1 MWGRLPTCAP
11 IANRRSPGGLNNPP
25 QDAILPHKG
34 ESMKPITC
42 LFLLACTS
50 TWAQSTADRVVGALS
65 DRALAEHVATLKTDD
80 RIAMYS
86 AIVNSR
92 PSEPA
97 HYQVLL
103 ASAYVQKSR
112 ETTDFSYLDKAVSIL
127 NGILSSD
134 NANYEALRLL
144 TETQLERHLF
154 STAAESSRRLIQISP
169 ADPWNWGTL
178 GDAYVEMGEYEK
190 GAEAY
195 QKMVSLR
202 PDLASY
208 NRAAHFRFLYGD
220 VPAAIAIMKKAID
233 SGSSSPENVA
243 WCMVDLGNI
252 YFKSGQLAL
261 AQQSFTDSLRT
272 FKNYHPAYAGLG
284 RVLAETGDIRGAI
297 GNYRRA
303 QEITPLPDYAAALFD
318 LYKKTG
324 QDDLAAQQMDLL
336 DAIDKVSVASG
347 EKANRNL
354 ALAFAD
360 HDVKLVRALQ
370 LAQGELEF
378 RRDVYT
384 YDALALALYKNH
396 RIAEAREYLEKAL
409 ALKTPEPG
417 FRLHSEII
425 SQATAKERSTQ

>member
-1 MWGRLPTCAP
+1 
-11 IANRRSPGGLNNPP
+11 
-25 QDAILPHKG
+25 
-34 ESMKPITC
+34 MKLFTSI
-42 LFLLACTS
+42 FLLAS
-50 TWAQSTADRVVGALS
+50 ALAWAQSTADRVVGALS

-86 AIVNSR
+86 AIVNSK
-92 PSEPA
+92 PGDPA

-112 ETTDFSYLDKAVSIL
+112 ETTDFSYLDKAVSVL
-127 NGILSSD
+127 NQVLSSD
-134 NANYEALRLL
+134 STNYESLRLL

-154 STAAESSRRLIQISP
+154 STAVDSSRRLIQISP

-220 VPAAIAIMKKAID
+220 VPAAIAIMKKAIEA
-233 SGSSSPENVA
+233 GSSAPENIA

-252 YFKSGQLAL
+252 YFKTGQLAP
-261 AQQSFTDSLRT
+261 AQQSFTDALRT

-284 RVLAETGDIRGAI
+284 RVLAETGNLTGAI
-297 GNYRRA
+297 ANYRRA

-336 DAIDKVSVASG
+336 EVIDKVSMASG

-354 ALAFAD
+354 VLAFAD
-360 HDVKLVRALQ
+360 HDVKLDRALQ

-378 RRDVYT
+378 RRDVYS
-384 YDALALALYKNH
+384 YDALAWALYKNH
-396 RIAEAREYLEKAL
+396 RIAEAREYMEKAL
-409 ALKTPEPG
+409 LLKTPEPG
-417 FRLHSEII
+417 FRLHAEII
-425 SQATAKERSTQ
+425 MHAAAEESQERSTQ

>member
-1 MWGRLPTCAP
+1 
-11 IANRRSPGGLNNPP
+11 
-25 QDAILPHKG
+25 
-34 ESMKPITC
+34 MKLFAC
-42 LFLLACTS
+42 VFLLGCTS
-50 TWAQSTADRVVGALS
+50 GWAQSTADRVVGALS
-65 DRALAEHVATLKTDD
+65 DRALAEQVTLLKTDD

-86 AIVNSR
+86 AIANSK
-92 PSEPA
+92 PSDPA

-112 ETTDFSYLDKAVSIL
+112 ETTDFSYLDHAVSVL

-134 NANYEALRLL
+134 SSNYEALRLL

-154 STAAESSRRLIQISP
+154 STAVESSLRLIRISP

-178 GDAYVEMGEYEK
+178 GDAYVEMGEYQN

-195 QKMVSLR
+195 QRMVSLR

-220 VPAAIAIMKKAID
+220 VPAAIAIMKKAIEA
-233 SGSSSPENVA
+233 GSSSPENIA

-252 YFKSGQLAL
+252 YFKSGQLAP
-261 AQQSFTDSLRT
+261 AQQSFTDALRT

-284 RVLAETGDIRGAI
+284 RVLAETGDLQGAI
-297 GNYRRA
+297 ANYRRA

-318 LYKKTG
+318 LYKKSG
-324 QDDLAAQQMDLL
+324 QDDLAAKQMDLL
-336 DAIDKVSVASG
+336 DVIDKVSMASG

-354 ALAFAD
+354 VLAFAD
-360 HDVKLVRALQ
+360 HDVKLDRALQ

-378 RRDVYT
+378 RRDVYS
-384 YDALALALYKNH
+384 YDALAWALYKNH
-396 RIAEAREYLEKAL
+396 RIAEAQQYMEKAL
-409 ALKTPEPG
+409 LLKTPEPG

-425 SQATAKERSTQ
+425 THAAQESQERSTQ

>member
-1 MWGRLPTCAP
+1 
-11 IANRRSPGGLNNPP
+11 
-25 QDAILPHKG
+25 
-34 ESMKPITC
+34 MKLFTSI
-42 LFLLACTS
+42 FLLGCAS

-86 AIVNSR
+86 AIVKSK
-92 PSEPA
+92 PSDPA

-112 ETTDFSYLDKAVSIL
+112 ETTDFSYLDKAVSVL
-127 NGILSSD
+127 NSVLSSD

-154 STAAESSRRLIQISP
+154 ATAVDSSRRLIQISP

-220 VPAAIAIMKKAID
+220 VPAAIAIMKKAIEA
-233 SGSSSPENVA
+233 GSSSPENVA

-261 AQQSFTDSLRT
+261 AQQSFTDALRT

-284 RVLAETGDIRGAI
+284 RVLAETGDIEGAI
-297 GNYRRA
+297 RNYRRA

-318 LYKKTG
+318 LYQKTG

-336 DAIDKVSVASG
+336 DVIDKVSIAAG

-360 HDVKLVRALQ
+360 HDVKLSRALQ

-384 YDALALALYKNH
+384 YDALAWALYKNH
-396 RIAEAREYLEKAL
+396 RVAEAQQFMEKAQL
-409 ALKTPEPG
+409 LKTPEPA
-417 FRLHSEII
+417 FRLHAEII
-425 SQATAKERSTQ
+425 MHAAAEERSSQ

>member
-1 MWGRLPTCAP
+1 MKLFTC
-11 IANRRSPGGLNNPP
+11 ILLLGGVS
-25 QDAILPHKG
+25 A
-34 ESMKPITC
+34 S
-42 LFLLACTS
+42 
-50 TWAQSTADRVVGALS
+50 AQSTTDRVVGALS

-80 RIAMYS
+80 RISMYS
-86 AIVNSR
+86 AIVNSK
-92 PSEPA
+92 PSDPA

-112 ETTDFSYLDKAVSIL
+112 ETTDFSYLDKAVSVL
-127 NGILSSD
+127 NGVLSSD

-154 STAAESSRRLIQISP
+154 STAVESSRRLIQISP

-220 VPAAIAIMKKAID
+220 VPAAIAIMKKAIEA
-233 SGSSSPENVA
+233 GSSSPENVA

-252 YFKSGQLAL
+252 YFKSGQPAL
-261 AQQSFTDSLRT
+261 AQQSFTDALRT

-284 RVLAETGDIRGAI
+284 RVLAETGDIEGAI
-297 GNYRRA
+297 RNYRRA

-336 DAIDKVSVASG
+336 NVIDKVSIAAG

-360 HDVKLVRALQ
+360 HDVKLDRALQ

-384 YDALALALYKNH
+384 YDALAWALYKNH
-396 RIAEAREYLEKAL
+396 RFPEALEYMQKAL

-425 SQATAKERSTQ
+425 MQASTEERSSQ

>member
-1 MWGRLPTCAP
+1 MK
-11 IANRRSPGGLNNPP
+11 
-25 QDAILPHKG
+25 ILTG
-34 ESMKPITC
+34 
-42 LFLLACTS
+42 LFLLGCAALS
-50 TWAQSTADRVVGALS
+50 AQSTAERVVGALS
-65 DRALAEHVATLKTDD
+65 DRALAQQVAMLKTDD

-86 AIVNSR
+86 AIVNTR
-92 PSEPA
+92 PTDPA
-97 HYQVLL
+97 HYQILL

-112 ETTDFSYLDKAVSIL
+112 ETTDFSYLDHAVSIL
-127 NGILSSD
+127 NEVLSEDS
-134 NANYEALRLL
+134 ANYEALRLL

-169 ADPWNWGTL
+169 ADSWNWGTL
-178 GDAYVEMGEYEK
+178 GDAYIEMGEYDK

-208 NRAAHFRFLYGD
+208 NRAAHYRFLYGD
-220 VPAAIAIMKKAID
+220 VAGAVAIMKQAIA

-252 YFKSGQLAL
+252 YFKRGQYALAL
-261 AQQSFTDSLRT
+261 QSFTDALRT

-284 RVLAETGDIRGAI
+284 RVLAETGDPTQAI
-297 GNYRRA
+297 ESYLRA

-324 QDDLAAQQMDLL
+324 QNNLAAKQMELL
-336 DAIDKVSVASG
+336 EVIDKVSIANG

-360 HDVKLVRALQ
+360 HDVRLGRALQ

-378 RRDVYT
+378 RRDVYS
-384 YDALALALYKNH
+384 YDALAWALYKNH
-396 RIAEAREYLEKAL
+396 RIAEAQQYMEKAL
-409 ALKTPEPG
+409 ALKTPEPM
-417 FRLHSEII
+417 FRLHSELI
-425 SQATAKERSTQ
+425 SRAAASLSPSAPPPEERPAQ